1 MEGPVNLHLQESM
14 TVYRGDRGRD
24 VYPAWKGGNQRGQQ
38 EEMRNPFLEVV
49 RGIRNP
55 WKTA

>member
-1 MEGPVNLHLQESM
+1 MNLHLQESM
-14 TVYRGDRGRD
+14 TVYRGDRGRG

-38 EEMRNPFLEVV
+38 EEIRNPFLEVV

-55 WKTA
+55 WKIA